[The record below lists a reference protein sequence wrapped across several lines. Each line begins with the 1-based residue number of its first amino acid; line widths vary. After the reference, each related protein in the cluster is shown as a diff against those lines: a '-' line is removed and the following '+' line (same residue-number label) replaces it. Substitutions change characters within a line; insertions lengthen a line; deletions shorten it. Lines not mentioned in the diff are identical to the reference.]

1 MKHLITDIQR
11 FSLSDGPGIR
21 TTVFFKGCNMH
32 CTWCHNP
39 ETLSMDRD
47 LMFYPAKCIGC
58 GRCFSTC
65 ENGAH
70 KIENGI
76 HIIDRSLCTKCGK
89 CAEKCYAEAL
99 TMSGKEMSVEQ
110 IMFEIRQDK
119 AYYDASGGGVTL
131 SGGEVLCH
139 TDFALEI
146 AKACHA
152 EGISVAIE
160 TNLSLPYEKIEPF
173 IKEVDLIMADL
184 KIFDEETH
192 KKYTGIS
199 NKTIIE
205 NIKRISHPQMV
216 IRTPLI
222 EGVTAKEENLRSI
235 AKLLSGK
242 ENLLYYQLLNFNPLG
257 DSKYQSLN
265 KTNDFSSLRPYTDEQ
280 MKAFGEMLSNTGIK
294 IKVGE

>member
-65 ENGAH
+65 ENSAH

-110 IMFEIRQDK
+110 IMFER
-119 AYYDASGGGVTL
+119 G
-131 SGGEVLCH
+131 
-139 TDFALEI
+139 FP
-146 AKACHA
+146 
-152 EGISVAIE
+152 
-160 TNLSLPYEKIEPF
+160 LPSKQ
-173 IKEVDLIMADL
+173 
-184 KIFDEETH
+184 IFPCPM
-192 KKYTGIS
+192 KKS
-199 NKTIIE
+199 N
-205 NIKRISHPQMV
+205 
-216 IRTPLI
+216 
-222 EGVTAKEENLRSI
+222 
-235 AKLLSGK
+235 LLSK
-242 ENLLYYQLLNFNPLG
+242 K
-257 DSKYQSLN
+257 SIS
-265 KTNDFSSLRPYTDEQ
+265 
-280 MKAFGEMLSNTGIK
+280 
-294 IKVGE
+294 

>member
-11 FSLSDGPGIR
+11 FSLSDGPGLR

-99 TMSGKEMSVEQ
+99 TMSGKEMSDDT
-110 IMFEIRQDK
+110 F
-119 AYYDASGGGVTL
+119 
-131 SGGEVLCH
+131 
-139 TDFALEI
+139 
-146 AKACHA
+146 
-152 EGISVAIE
+152 
-160 TNLSLPYEKIEPF
+160 PYRSFGKI
-173 IKEVDLIMADL
+173 
-184 KIFDEETH
+184 
-192 KKYTGIS
+192 Y
-199 NKTIIE
+199 
-205 NIKRISHPQMV
+205 
-216 IRTPLI
+216 
-222 EGVTAKEENLRSI
+222 
-235 AKLLSGK
+235 
-242 ENLLYYQLLNFNPLG
+242 
-257 DSKYQSLN
+257 
-265 KTNDFSSLRPYTDEQ
+265 FSSHAVCFQNVYLGCLY
-280 MKAFGEMLSNTGIK
+280 
-294 IKVGE
+294 